1 VGYSNRRE
9 DVERRPVT
17 SETIPASATEGAPPT
32 RRSLAGLDW
41 LNFFN
46 AATLTGFGPFVAVY
60 LTSRNWTHSDIG
72 FVLTAG
78 GLAGLLAQVPGG
90 ELLDITPAKRLVVAC
105 GVAVVAAGAL
115 VYALLPSFVSVF
127 AAALLQGTT
136 GGFLGPG
143 IAAISLGIVGHAGLA
158 ERLGRNQRF
167 AAIGGFAAAGLMG
180 VVAYLWS
187 NRAIFF
193 AAAALAVPT
202 LFALSRIRA
211 ADIHFARSCGAA
223 EHHHGR
229 RPPRTER
236 PVLLGNRRLIVF
248 ATCLVLFQVANASI
262 APLIGEGL
270 AETAGR
276 RSALIMAVLLVIPQM
291 VVALLAPWVGRHAGI
306 WGRRPLLLL
315 GFGMLPVRALLLAL
329 VNDPAVLAIVQ
340 ILDGISGATLGVL
353 TALTIADVT
362 QGTGRFN
369 LAQGLVGTWSGI
381 GASASTTLSGLI
393 VEKSGLEAG
402 YFAMAGVALLGVA
415 IFWAL
420 MPETRPETA
429 MAATPDWN

>member
-1 VGYSNRRE
+1 MV
-9 DVERRPVT
+9 
-17 SETIPASATEGAPPT
+17 SEPASAAADPPPGPS
-32 RRSLAGLDW
+32 SLAGLDW

-60 LTSRNWTHSDIG
+60 LASRDWTHSDIG

-90 ELLDITPAKRLVVAC
+90 ELLDIAPGKRFVVAS
-105 GVAVVAAGAL
+105 GIAVVAAGAL
-115 VYALLPSFVSVF
+115 VYALAPGFAAVF
-127 AAALLQGTT
+127 SAALLQGTT

-143 IAAISLGIVGHAGLA
+143 IAAISLGLVGHAGLA

-167 AAIGGFAAAGLMG
+167 ASTGGLAAAGLMG
-180 VVAYLWS
+180 VVAYFWS

-193 AAAALAVPT
+193 AAAALAVPA
-202 LFALSRIRA
+202 LIALSRIRA
-211 ADIHFARSCGAA
+211 GDIHFARSCGAD
-223 EHHHGR
+223 EQHGR
-229 RPPRTER
+229 RLARSER
-236 PVLLGNRRLIVF
+236 HVLLGNTRLIVF
-248 ATCLVLFQVANASI
+248 ATSLVLFQVANASI

-276 RSALIMAVLLVIPQM
+276 RSALIMAVLLVIPQI
-291 VVALLAPWVGRHAGI
+291 VVALLAPWVGRHAVI
-306 WGRRPLLLL
+306 SGRRPLLLL
-315 GFGMLPVRALLLAL
+315 GLGVLPVRALLLAL
-329 VNDPAVLAIVQ
+329 VNDPALIAVAQ

-369 LAQGLVGTWSGI
+369 LSQGLVGTWSGI

-393 VEKSGLEAG
+393 VERFGLEAG
-402 YFAMAGVALLGVA
+402 FFAMAGVALLGVA

-420 MPETRPETA
+420 MPETRPEPA
-429 MAATPDWN
+429 ISATPSRGLPLARE